1 MNNSVM
7 EVISKRSSA
16 RAYSAE
22 ALTDKEL
29 EIIIEAGLKAPTGM
43 NLQELSFS
51 VVKGDNPVLEELDEE
66 KRALR
71 NQEKLP
77 HLFHYEAPCIIF
89 ISADENEKW
98 AHVDAGIAVQNMS
111 LAAES
116 IGLGNLIIGCVYD
129 AMHGDKKKYFDDKL
143 GIPEGKSFIIALAV
157 GHKTDNKTPHTYEK
171 DNQVIYINN

>member
-1 MNNSVM
+1 MINNAVM
-7 EVISKRSSA
+7 DTITKRSSA
-16 RAYSAE
+16 RAY
-22 ALTDKEL
+22 TDEKISVKEL
-29 EIIIEAGLKAPTGM
+29 DTIIDAGLKAPTGM

-51 VVKGDNPVLEELDEE
+51 VIKGDNPALEELDAE

-71 NQEKLP
+71 GQDKLP

-116 IGLGNLIIGCVYD
+116 LGLGNLIIGCVYD
-129 AMHGDKKKYFDDKL
+129 AMHGDKKEYFDRKFA
-143 GIPEGKSFIIALAV
+143 IPEGKSFIIALAV
-157 GHKTDNKTPHTYEK
+157 GHRCDSKEPHSFVKE
-171 DNQVIYINN
+171 NQVTEV